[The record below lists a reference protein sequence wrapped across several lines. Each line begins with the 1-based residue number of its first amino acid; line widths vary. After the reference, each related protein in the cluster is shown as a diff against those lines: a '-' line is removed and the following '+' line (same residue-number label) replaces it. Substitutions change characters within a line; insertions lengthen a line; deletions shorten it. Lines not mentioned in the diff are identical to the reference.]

1 MRVVLT
7 VSDDVAGTR
16 SDLVVD
22 APGETPLALVLDA
35 IGREVGTVSRMPE
48 GVDEQATFATSGL
61 LDGALLHVGSAP
73 PGRAAPGVVDLRLVG
88 GVGAG
93 RSAPLVV
100 GRTLL
105 AVDPDGHLVTGVADL
120 PAVAE
125 VDVSFDAA
133 VRVRA
138 VLPEGVGGAA
148 APALLEE
155 APLTAEWTP
164 WPPEAR
170 LRLGESVLA
179 ALPATVPDVVLLRA
193 PDSGWVDY
201 NRPPR
206 LLPPTPPVKYV
217 IPRVPAPPQ
226 RSPLPWIMAAVPAV
240 FGIVMAVAFQHAF
253 YLMFAFMSPIMM
265 IGTTVTN
272 RRNGKK
278 SHGKALAEHR
288 ELVARIEGWVDDS
301 IDAERD
307 RRRTRAADAAELRT
321 AARVPTHRLWERR
334 PTDPDHLHVRV
345 GTADLPSTVE
355 IQDERS
361 TDQRSTAT
369 GTTRQVPVVLSLAR
383 TGVLGVAGAGNRP
396 RLLGRWLVGQL
407 AVAQSPHDVRLVVL
421 TSVAALPEWEWTT
434 WLPHARPGDGDD
446 ALAAIGADGETIGR
460 RLAELS
466 LVLQERRAA
475 STASHSSRP
484 ARFSP
489 EYVVVLDGARR
500 LRAMPGVVGLL
511 RDGPEHG
518 IRVVC
523 LDAEE
528 WQLPEECTATV
539 VQHADTR
546 LMVREQ
552 GRADLDDVLADLVVD
567 DWYDDVAR
575 DLSPVRDLSSSETAG
590 LVPDSA
596 ALLPVL
602 GLEHPTGEL
611 LAERW
616 RRDGGAST
624 SAVVG
629 VSIDGPFSIDMVSD
643 GPHGLVAG
651 TTGSGK
657 SEFLQ
662 TLVAS
667 LAVENRPDAMTFVL
681 VDYKGGA
688 AFAAVAD
695 LPHTV
700 GLVTDLDSHLVERA
714 LRSLRSELTRRE
726 HVLAASGAKDVED
739 HDEHLAR
746 GGLGERLPR
755 LLIVIDEFAALA
767 KELPDFV
774 SGLVG
779 IAQRGR
785 SLGVHLILAT
795 QRPSGV
801 ISPEI
806 RANTN
811 LRVALR
817 MTDTGESSDV
827 IDVPDAARIAKSL
840 PGRAYA
846 RLGHSS
852 VVPFQSARVGGRS
865 ALDSDGTTAPPF
877 VRLFDWRDAALALP
891 TRPAT
896 GATAVETDLSVLVG
910 ALRRATELSGL
921 GRQRSPWL
929 PPLEAVVP
937 LDLVPPEARA
947 GQGAPLAFRWGT
959 EDLPDRQEQ
968 RAATIDLDQLGHLY
982 VVGAPGSG
990 RSQALRSI
998 AAAAASAVSSDDL
1011 HLYGLDCGNG
1021 GITSLSGFPHTG
1033 AIAQR
1038 TQLERSTRLIDRLV
1052 AEMGR
1057 RHEVIGAAGVA
1068 NIAEQRATAA
1078 PEDRLPHVLVLIDRW
1093 ENFVGTLGELDGG
1106 RLTDSVQAMLRDGA
1120 GAGLHLVISGDRSLL
1135 TSRMAVL
1142 TDDKVVLR
1150 LTDRLDYSLA
1160 TIDHK
1165 TLPAEIGP
1173 GRGFRSGSG
1182 VEVQVGVLGDDVSG
1196 QAQVAAVR
1204 ALAERLQAVEPRG
1217 LRRTSPLRVDD
1228 LPSQLDLDAALE
1240 LAGADASR
1248 PLWALVGVGGD
1259 EMTAQGIDLEAD
1271 APTFVVAGP
1280 SRSGRSTMLL
1290 TIAESLLRAGTE
1302 IVVAAPRPSPLRGLA
1317 GHPGVRGVLTGSD
1330 LVEDDLAPLL
1340 APDGRPVALIV
1351 DDGELLLD
1359 VSAKQWLRAF
1369 VQSAADHR
1377 RALVLGGNAN
1387 GLCAGFSGWQVE
1399 AKKNRRGALLSPQAT
1414 LDGDLVGVR
1423 VTRSMVSSRVVP
1435 GRALVHLGS
1444 GEPLT
1449 VQVPVAPTRAAVVL
1463 AGHD

>member
-7 VSDDVAGTR
+7 VSDDVVGTR

-22 APGETPLALVLDA
+22 APGETPLALVLEA
-35 IGREVGTVSRMPE
+35 IGREVGTVSRTPE

-61 LDGALLHVGSAP
+61 LDGALLHVGSPP
-73 PGRAAPGVVDLRLVG
+73 PGRAAPGVVELRLVG

-93 RSAPLVV
+93 RSEPVVV

-105 AVDPDGHLVTGVADL
+105 AVDADGLLVLGASEL

-125 VDVSFDAA
+125 LDVAFDAG

-138 VLPEGVGGAA
+138 VPPEPGLATT
-148 APALLEE
+148 PALLEE
-155 APLTAEWTP
+155 EPLTDEWTE

-170 LRLGESVLA
+170 LRVGESVLA

-301 IDAERD
+301 IAAERD
-307 RRRTRAADAAELRT
+307 RRRSRAADAAELRT

-383 TGVLGVAGAGNRP
+383 TGVVGLAGSGSRP

-421 TSVAALPEWEWTT
+421 TSVPALPEWAWAT
-434 WLPHARPGDGDD
+434 WLPHARPGDGDE

-475 STASHSSRP
+475 SSARSANP
-484 ARFSP
+484 QRFSP

-511 RDGPEHG
+511 REGPQHG

-539 VQHADTR
+539 AQHADTR
-546 LMVREQ
+546 LTVREH

-616 RRDGGAST
+616 RHEGGAST

-629 VSIDGPFSIDMVSD
+629 VSIDGPFSIDLVSD

-667 LAVENRPDAMTFVL
+667 LAVANRPDAMTFVL

-726 HVLAASGAKDVED
+726 HVLAASGAKDIED
-739 HDEHLAR
+739 HDEHLDR

-774 SGLVG
+774 TGLVG

-891 TRPAT
+891 SRPAT
-896 GATAVETDLSVLVG
+896 GATAVETDLTVLVG
-910 ALRRATELSGL
+910 ALRRATELAGVE
-921 GRQRSPWL
+921 RQRSPWL
-929 PPLEAVVP
+929 APLGTVLP
-937 LDLVPPEARA
+937 LALTPPEERA
-947 GQGAPLAFRWGT
+947 GLGAPLTFRWGT

-968 RAATIDLDQLGHLY
+968 RPAVVDLDQFGHLY

-998 AAAAASAVSSDDL
+998 AAAAASAVSSSDL

-1021 GITSLSGFPHTG
+1021 GITSLAGFPHTG
-1033 AIAQR
+1033 AVAQR
-1038 TQLERSTRLIDRLV
+1038 TQLERATRLIDRLV

-1057 RHEVIGAAGVA
+1057 RHEVIGTAGVA

-1093 ENFVGTLGELDGG
+1093 ENFVGTLGEVDGG
-1106 RLTDSVQAMLRDGA
+1106 RLTDAVQSMLRDGA
-1120 GAGLHLVISGDRSLL
+1120 GAGLHLVVSGDRSLL

-1204 ALAERLQAVEPRG
+1204 ELAERLQAAEPRA

-1317 GHPGVRGVLTGSD
+1317 GHAGVRGVLTGTD
-1330 LVEDDLAPLL
+1330 LTEADLAPLL
-1340 APDGRPVALIV
+1340 APDGRPVALVV

-1359 VSAKQWLRAF
+1359 VTAKQWLRSF

-1423 VTRSMVSSRVVP
+1423 VTRSMVSSRVTP

-1444 GEPLT
+1444 GEPMT
-1449 VQVPVAPTRAAVVL
+1449 VQVPVAATRAAVVL